1 MRNDPFIH
9 WVFEAILRGG
19 NCMNISQPPH
29 PVIHSGLIEV
39 FGNFHLVM
47 SRAGGSKSRWLV
59 TFINDAAS
67 KFITEI

>member
-1 MRNDPFIH
+1 MARPIVWGLSCDRYRPSGH
-9 WVFEAILRGG
+9 TLT
-19 NCMNISQPPH
+19 
-29 PVIHSGLIEV
+29 VIHSGLIEV
-39 FGNFHLVM
+39 FGNVHVVM